1 MTTKHHSIKL
11 IKDLE
16 HQFLQSIEILNN
28 HYLTILANLQ
38 VNKNTKLGDVK

>member
-11 IKDLE
+11 IKDFD
-16 HQFLQSIEILNN
+16 QFLQLIEILNN
-28 HYLTILANLQ
+28 YYLTILANLQ

>member
-11 IKDLE
+11 IKDLD
-16 HQFLQSIEILNN
+16 QFLQSIEILNN

-38 VNKNTKLGDVK
+38 VNKNTTLGDVK